1 MAVDAPE
8 SGNPALWAE
17 GLNVIIN
24 SRNSSC
30 KGWPAN
36 NQRPTGKAL
45 AGPLLGKWESPA
57 WGVSRLEFQ
66 SHVCPQL
73 SDSPKASDFL
83 ALSETQREAG
93 FGVRQIRF
101 KTLAQHWLLV

>member
-1 MAVDAPE
+1 MAVDAPQ

-45 AGPLLGKWESPA
+45 GLFWESGKSPV
-57 WGVSRLEFQ
+57 WGVSRLEFW

-73 SDSPKASDFL
+73 SGSPKASDFL